1 MNVRFS
7 AVISFALLLLLT
19 LTGAAQAV
27 TTTMTVKHTGSGTN
41 IFNSIQAAIETVH
54 SLRIGGSTDTF
65 EIKVEASS
73 TSYSGFTMKDPI
85 SIYGERTGGTFIN
98 GGNPQI
104 TVSGIASG
112 AEIRNFTFLSS
123 GTAIAVSNSS
133 AVRITNNVFLT
144 GTGNTAITVSNSP
157 SSSIVNNTF
166 YRNNVAI
173 STDTNL
179 VITNNIFSLNT
190 KAIATSATTG
200 NISYND
206 YNPGSSAGVT
216 LDINSIPNTTN
227 HTDPDPK
234 FVDPD
239 NSDATKKDFHLQP
252 GSPCIG
258 TGNPLY
264 LNPGSSASDMG
275 AYGGPKADVTIATI
289 TGVTATVTSDA
300 TSSSIAVSWN
310 PSTTVGVTAYRVYY
324 TSTDDSAALAT
335 PASPVEVLFGTN
347 STTITVPRTGPTA
360 PSGTTSITGI
370 TPLNQGLLVSWSQ
383 AAGATGYHVKYGPT
397 GTPLTNTIT
406 VDGATTLSTTITG
419 LANLTTYDVAVVP
432 VAETKFSVSV
442 TAVVDRAIS
451 SNPGGSNESP
461 KSTPATAQIGSTI
474 EGSQSAVVP
483 AMPEATTPTPNLKNE
498 GCFIATAAFGFYSA
512 PQVQA
517 LRDFRD
523 RFLMTNAPG
532 RAFVAWYY
540 HYGPIG
546 AHFINTHPWL
556 KAPVRVAL
564 FPLIVMSLVLTGGS
578 LAAKLAV
585 LFLVTA
591 LSALIWRRKNLQLR
605 NAAVASVLL
614 AALACLVAPVPAQA
628 ETRPDR
634 PHWSLELKG
643 GESFPSR
650 SNFFGGNQAE
660 YGAALAYKLHRT
672 VEVGLEASYLRGTG
686 NGRLLANNLESSEQ
700 VTYERVPLDLFVLG
714 RLVLNEDQ
722 LLVPYAGVGYT
733 RLFYRENAPGVTVK
747 GSVNGFH
754 ARGGV
759 QILLDGLERDA
770 SLSLYK
776 EFGIHHTY
784 LFVEGK
790 YLDARADTSDGG
802 SVNAGG
808 TSVLGGLLFEF

>member
-1 MNVRFS
+1 MNIRFS

-27 TTTMTVKHTGSGTN
+27 TTTMTVRPSGSGTN

-73 TSYSGFTMKDPI
+73 TPYSGFTMKDPI

-98 GGNPQI
+98 GGNPQV

-144 GTGNTAITVSNSP
+144 GIGNTAITVSNSP
-157 SSSIVNNTF
+157 SSSIINNTF
-166 YRNNVAI
+166 YKNNIAI

-179 VITNNIFSLNT
+179 VITNNIFASNN
-190 KAIATSATTG
+190 KAIATSAATS
-200 NISYND
+200 NITYND

-239 NSDATKKDFHLQP
+239 NATVANKDFHLQSS
-252 GSPCIG
+252 SPCVG
-258 TGNPLY
+258 TGNTQYP
-264 LNPGSSASDMG
+264 NRGSNVSDMG
-275 AYGGPKADVTIATI
+275 AYGGPKADVNVPTV
-289 TGVTATVTSDA
+289 TGVTVTPSSDGT
-300 TSSSIAVSWN
+300 TSTLAVSWDASSN
-310 PSTTVGVTAYRVYY
+310 TNVTGYRVYFTSNDGSTATGQTSPVSITSRTT
-324 TSTDDSAALAT
+324 TSTQLT
-335 PASPVEVLFGTN
+335 GFPL
-347 STTITVPRTGPTA
+347 GPTA
-360 PSGTTSITGI
+360 PSGTTTITGA
-370 TPLNQGLLVSWSQ
+370 TRLNQALTISWSQ
-383 AAGATGYHVKYGPT
+383 ATGATGYLVNYGTT
-397 GTPLTNTIT
+397 GNALSNTLKVDGGSTLSATISGLTNL
-406 VDGATTLSTTITG
+406 VG
-419 LANLTTYDVAVVP
+419 YDVAVTP
-432 VAETKFSVSV
+432 IAETVITVTVSALIDTNEGAQSSPVSV
-442 TAVVDRAIS
+442 QLGTTK
-451 SNPGGSNESP
+451 NG
-461 KSTPATAQIGSTI
+461 T
-474 EGSQSAVVP
+474 QSAIVTGLI
-483 AMPEATTPTPNLKNE
+483 PEATTPTPNLKNE

-546 AHFINTHPWL
+546 AHFINVHPWL

-564 FPLIVMSLVLTGGS
+564 FPLIVMSLVLTGSS

-585 LFLVTA
+585 LFLMTA
-591 LSALIWRRKNLQLR
+591 LSVLVWRRKVQQLR
-605 NAAVASVLL
+605 NAAAASAVLL
-614 AALACLVAPVPAQA
+614 AFTFLAAPAPAQA

-643 GESFPSR
+643 GESFPSK

-660 YGAALAYKLHRT
+660 YGAAVGYKLHRM
-672 VEVGLEASYLRGTG
+672 VEVGLEASYLRGSG
-686 NGRLLANNLESSEQ
+686 NGRLLVNNLESSEQ
-700 VTYERVPLDLFVLG
+700 VTYERVPLNLFVLG

-733 RLFYRENAPGVTVK
+733 RLFYREKAPGVTVK
-747 GSVNGFH
+747 GSVNGFN

-770 SLSLYK
+770 SQSLYK

>member
-1 MNVRFS
+1 MNARFS
-7 AVISFALLLLLT
+7 AVISFALFLLLT

-27 TTTMTVKHTGSGTN
+27 TTTMTVKPTGSGTN
-41 IFNSIQAAIETVH
+41 IFNSIQAAIERVH
-54 SLRIGGSTDTF
+54 SLRIGGSTNTF

-73 TSYSGFTMKDPI
+73 TAYSGFTMKDPI

-98 GGNPQI
+98 GGNPQV

-166 YRNNVAI
+166 YRNNIAI

-190 KAIATSATTG
+190 KAIATTAATG

-239 NSDATKKDFHLQP
+239 NATVTSKDFHLQSN
-252 GSPCIG
+252 SPCIG
-258 TGNPLY
+258 TGNP
-264 LNPGSSASDMG
+264 NFRNRGSGTTSDMG
-275 AYGGPKADVTIATI
+275 AYGGQNADVNVPTVTGVTVTPSSDGTTSTLAVSWDASSDTNVTGYRVYFSSNDGSTATETSPISTTGRTATITGLPLGPTTSLGTSTI
-289 TGVTATVTSDA
+289 TGVTHQ
-300 TSSSIAVSWN
+300 N
-310 PSTTVGVTAYRVYY
+310 Q
-324 TSTDDSAALAT
+324 AL
-335 PASPVEVLFGTN
+335 
-347 STTITVPRTGPTA
+347 TI
-360 PSGTTSITGI
+360 
-370 TPLNQGLLVSWSQ
+370 SWSQ
-383 AAGATGYHVKYGPT
+383 ATGATGYLVNYGTT
-397 GTPLTNTIT
+397 GNALSSTLKVDGGSTLSATISGLTNLQ
-406 VDGATTLSTTITG
+406 G
-419 LANLTTYDVAVVP
+419 YDVAVTP
-432 VAETKFSVSV
+432 IAETIITVTVTALIDTTEGAQSSPVSV
-442 TAVVDRAIS
+442 QLGTTK
-451 SNPGGSNESP
+451 NG
-461 KSTPATAQIGSTI
+461 T
-474 EGSQSAVVP
+474 QSAKVTGL
-483 AMPEATTPTPNLKNE
+483 MPEATTPSPNLKNE

-546 AHFINTHPWL
+546 AHFITTHPWL

-591 LSALIWRRKNLQLR
+591 LSVLIWRRKLQQLR
-605 NAAVASVLL
+605 NAAAAIAILL
-614 AALACLVAPVPAQA
+614 AFTFLAAPAPAQA

-643 GESFPSR
+643 GESFPSK

-660 YGAALAYKLHRT
+660 YGAAVAYKLHRM
-672 VEVGLEASYLRGTG
+672 VEVGLEASYLRGSG

-700 VTYERVPLDLFVLG
+700 VTYERVPLGLFVLG
-714 RLVLNEDQ
+714 RLVLSEEQ
-722 LLVPYAGVGYT
+722 LLVPYAGIGYT
-733 RLFYRENAPGVTVK
+733 RLFYREKAPGVTVK
-747 GSVNGFH
+747 GSVNGFN

-770 SLSLYK
+770 SQSLYK